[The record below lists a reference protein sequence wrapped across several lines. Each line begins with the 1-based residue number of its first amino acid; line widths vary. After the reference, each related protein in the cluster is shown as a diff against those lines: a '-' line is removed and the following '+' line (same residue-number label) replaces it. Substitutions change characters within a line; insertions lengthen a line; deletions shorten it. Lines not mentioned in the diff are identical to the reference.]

1 MTATYALEV
10 AHRTLIILA
19 PEIILLAVATAMM
32 TAGAFIKRPR
42 HFWSIL
48 SAGTL
53 VFAIIPLFLHRNAGV
68 DIYAS
73 TVLNDPLSGYSR
85 LFFLLTGLIVL
96 ALAHDQV
103 DDARAP
109 EFFGSLLMI
118 HAGAMIVAASNELV
132 LMFVG
137 LELISIPTYLLLYLL
152 KRTSATQEAAT
163 KYFFL
168 SIFSSA
174 LLLYGMAYLYG
185 LTGVS
190 NLKGIANLV
199 EYAPGVPNPQLALIA
214 LVFIMA
220 GLGFRVAAVPFHFY
234 APDVY
239 QASPTILTAVLA
251 WIPKAVGFL
260 AIIRILICVLAGAG
274 VENPTVDK
282 AITLAWIIAAITMT
296 LGNTVALGQENL
308 KRLFAYSSIAHAGYL
323 MIGVAV
329 AFRTRPGS
337 TGIYLGIEGILFYLF
352 AYALMTLGAFGVI
365 LAANTGNQAVENVDD
380 LSGLGQS
387 QPLLALA
394 MTICLFSLV
403 GIPGLAGFWGKFS
416 IFGAAFSAGPVADTR
431 MLQVLTV
438 IAVLNSAA
446 GAYYYL
452 RIVVNMYLKPAR
464 IPHELRIPLPTA
476 LAIGACAS
484 LTLILGIFPGS
495 IIRITHE
502 SAVAALSHP
511 VPESLPAGEVAPVTV
526 VTPVT
531 AR

>member
-10 AHRTLIILA
+10 AHRTLFLLL
-19 PEIILLAVATAMM
+19 PEILLLAVATAMM

-42 HFWSIL
+42 HVWSVL
-48 SAGTL
+48 SAGTI
-53 VFAIIPLFLHRNAGV
+53 VVAIIGLILHRNLTI

-85 LFFLLTGLIVL
+85 LFFLLTALIVL
-96 ALAHDQV
+96 ALGHDQV

-152 KRTSATQEAAT
+152 RRTSATQEAAT

-174 LLLYGMAYLYG
+174 LLLFGMAYLYG

-190 NLKGIANLV
+190 NLKGLAYLV
-199 EYAPGVPNPQLALIA
+199 EFAPGVPHPQLALVA

-220 GLGFRVAAVPFHFY
+220 GLGFRVASVPFHFY

-239 QASPTILTAVLA
+239 QASPTILAAVLA

-260 AIIRILICVLAGAG
+260 AIIRVLVCVFAGAG
-274 VENPTVDK
+274 DENPIVDK
-282 AITLAWIIAAITMT
+282 AITLSWIIAAITMT

-337 TGIYLGIEGILFYLF
+337 SGIYLGIEGVLFYLF

-365 LAANTGNQAVENVDD
+365 LAANTGNRAVEDVDD

-387 QPLLALA
+387 QPLLAFA
-394 MTICLFSLV
+394 MTICLFSLA
-403 GIPGLAGFWGKFS
+403 GIPPLAGFWGKFTL
-416 IFGAAFSAGPVADTR
+416 FGSAFSAGPAADTR
-431 MLQVLTV
+431 SLQLLTV

-464 IPHELRIPLPTA
+464 APHELSVPWPTA
-476 LAIGACAS
+476 FAIGTCAS
-484 LTLILGIFPGS
+484 LTLILGLFPGV
-495 IIRITHE
+495 ITRITHE
-502 SAVAALSHP
+502 SAVAAMSHP
-511 VPESLPAGEVAPVTV
+511 APDTLPVERVPAPLAVA
-526 VTPVT
+526 
-531 AR
+531 R